1 MELAHGMLV
10 GMLHPE
16 DPALR
21 DGTAAWALRFLVE
34 QVALVLGTLAAML
47 PPKDPCTRGWCRG
60 VGAWALQIPT
70 EQVAL
75 ALGTLAVMLPPE
87 DPVLRDGTREA
98 MAANRPPRRSTGS
111 RSPII
116 SIDFFHER
124 TMMLVG
130 LLCECE

>member
-1 MELAHGMLV
+1 VGALQIPAEQVELALGTLA

-21 DGTAAWALRFLVE
+21 DGTAAWALRILVE

-47 PPKDPCTRGWCRG
+47 PPKDPRTRGWCRG

-75 ALGTLAVMLPPE
+75 ALGTLAAMLPPE
-87 DPVLRDGTREA
+87 DPALGDGTREA

-116 SIDFFHER
+116 RSIFF
-124 TMMLVG
+124 TKG
-130 LLCECE
+130 P